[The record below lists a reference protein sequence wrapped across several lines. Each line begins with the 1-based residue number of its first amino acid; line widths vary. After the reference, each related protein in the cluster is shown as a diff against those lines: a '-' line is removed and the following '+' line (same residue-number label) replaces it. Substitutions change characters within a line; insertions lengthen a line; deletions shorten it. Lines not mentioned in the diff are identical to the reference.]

1 MKSEQRKEI
10 QDLLDILTQENLS
23 EIEIERKDLRI
34 RIRRDSVQ
42 ASTPTPT
49 AVSSPV
55 LPAPSSVE
63 RVTSEVTIK
72 SDDIDTSGLLTVTS
86 PIVGTFY
93 RSPSQDADA
102 YVEESDLVTTG
113 QVLCIIEAMKLMN
126 EIESET
132 DGRLVKILVETGM
145 TVEYGQ
151 PLFLID
157 PHSVS

>member
-10 QDLLDILTQENLS
+10 QDLLDILTQENLA

-72 SDDIDTSGLLTVTS
+72 SHDIDPSGLLTVTS

-93 RSPSQDADA
+93 RSQTPDGDA
-102 YVEESDLVTTG
+102 YVEENDLVMKG

-126 EIESET
+126 EIESEA
-132 DGRLVKILVETGM
+132 DGRVVKILAESGT

-151 PLFLID
+151 PLFLINL
-157 PHSVS
+157 HSVS